1 MNLLM
6 VTPSQGQEFLMGS
19 GISSTAGVPPI
30 NFLSFPVGFVVAICL
45 SIKAHEGMV
54 QL

>member
-1 MNLLM
+1 MNLLR
-6 VTPSQGQEFLMGS
+6 VTPSQDQEFLTGS
-19 GISSTAGVPPI
+19 GSSSTAGVPPLI
-30 NFLSFPVGFVVAICL
+30 FLSLPTGFVVAICL